1 MLIGFTALAFWLFG
15 SGEEESAEEATIEEV
30 VATDIQTAEENT
42 LTLEEASVC
51 DTLD

>member
-1 MLIGFTALAFWLFG
+1 MDTFSVHTG
-15 SGEEESAEEATIEEV
+15 SGEEESAEEATIKEV
-30 VATDIQTAEENT
+30 VATDSQAAEENT

>member
-1 MLIGFTALAFWLFG
+1 MTGVQTCALPIC
-15 SGEEESAEEATIEEV
+15 GEEESAEEATIEEV
-30 VATDIQTAEENT
+30 VATDSQTAEENT